1 MSLSVWSM
9 FTLAAFL
16 TSLSPGPAI
25 LLAVSNAV
33 SFGGRKA
40 VLSSLGNA
48 IGIFVVSSVSMAGL
62 GVVLATSATLFLA
75 FKSLGAVYLFY
86 LGYKQWTSKNNVFEQ
101 VVSSKEN
108 KDSALMLFR
117 QGFLVAVTNPKSI
130 VFFTA
135 LFPQFIQTNVSVI
148 EQFLVLTSTF
158 MTCSLL
164 THAFYMGL
172 SHQVKSW
179 FCSRRRAM
187 WFNRVSGGA
196 FMLFGLG
203 LFRMQ
208 NKVQS

>member
-1 MSLSVWSM
+1 MSLSIWLM

-33 SFGGRKA
+33 SLGGRKA
-40 VLSSLGNA
+40 VWSSLGNA
-48 IGIFVVSSVSMAGL
+48 TGIFVVSSVSMAGL

-86 LGYKQWTSKNNVFEQ
+86 LGYKQWTSKSNIFER
-101 VVSSKEN
+101 VASLNTN

-135 LFPQFIQTNVSVI
+135 LFPQFIQTNVSVT
-148 EQFLVLTSTF
+148 EQFLVLTLTF
-158 MTCSLL
+158 IACSLL
-164 THAFYMGL
+164 THAFYVGL

-179 FCSRRRAM
+179 FCNVRRAM
-187 WFNRVSGGA
+187 WFNRVSGGG

-208 NKVQS
+208 YKSNS